1 MKNRNSKVTHLNQCN
16 IQAEKCKDNL
26 YAVAQH
32 FIQQAK
38 GINNV
43 HISFRSQKGNP
54 GIDKVKDRVIEVKED
69 GATQNIALVN
79 HRLPEEQLV
88 THEEEIPP
96 VFPTILPNT
105 GKKDIIIITLLLS
118 LSIIGYLYE
127 KKHI

>member
-1 MKNRNSKVTHLNQCN
+1 MEVITD
-16 IQAEKCKDNL
+16 KD
-26 YAVAQH
+26 
-32 FIQQAK
+32 
-38 GINNV
+38 GNV
-43 HISFRSQKGNP
+43 SFELPYGKYILKQISTNP
-54 GIDKVKDRVIEVKED
+54 GIDKVKDRIIEVKED
-69 GATQNIALVN
+69 CSTQNISLVN